1 METPPT
7 QSSSSAAAAAAS
19 PAISAFSRRPLDAR
33 RSRRFTGEPGSI
45 AAACLV
51 PQRAGLAARIS
62 RPSSCF
68 QPWSSARGAPSSA
81 SAPPVPGSHRRSL
94 PHRVFFPS
102 VSSSSV
108 LLCSPRP
115 EPCSSSPAGSPWCR
129 APAHLPRARLLPMA
143 GSRQAGPSRLRD
155 GGCSGS
161 PARHGCSGNRGRPC
175 SSSSSRLQRL
185 RDGGTRSVFLVS
197 RAAREY
203 SGQG

>member
-1 METPPT
+1 MP
-7 QSSSSAAAAAAS
+7 
-19 PAISAFSRRPLDAR
+19 
-33 RSRRFTGEPGSI
+33 SRRFTGEPGSI

-62 RPSSCF
+62 QPSSCF

-81 SAPPVPGSHRRSL
+81 SAPLAPGSHRRSL
-94 PHRVFFPS
+94 PQRIFFPS
-102 VSSSSV
+102 RALPSV

-129 APAHLPRARLLPMA
+129 APAHLPRTRLLPMA

-155 GGCSGS
+155 GGCSG
-161 PARHGCSGNRGRPC
+161 NRDRPC

-185 RDGGTRSVFLVS
+185 QDGGARSVFLVS
-197 RAAREY
+197 RATREY